1 MTAVKREVVLPK
13 EAREEKVFPPS
24 KRGWGVCGPQAA
36 GTPPSLRS
44 PALPAWPLPYSGHG
58 RSRAVH
64 GPRTGLWA
72 FNTWMLPELLGPC
85 CPARGE
91 GKQGEENPPRQGL
104 SSFLPGGMRV
114 GKEIDSHAIFC
125 MPEFG
130 KKSRVVST
138 RGKKIQVC

>member
-1 MTAVKREVVLPK
+1 M
-13 EAREEKVFPPS
+13 
-24 KRGWGVCGPQAA
+24 
-36 GTPPSLRS
+36 
-44 PALPAWPLPYSGHG
+44 
-58 RSRAVH
+58 H

-72 FNTWMLPELLGPC
+72 FNTWMFPELLGPC

-91 GKQGEENPPRQGL
+91 RKQGEESPPRQGL

-138 RGKKIQVC
+138 RGKKNPSLLIPLRKRKKSKSQVNYSGNLEE